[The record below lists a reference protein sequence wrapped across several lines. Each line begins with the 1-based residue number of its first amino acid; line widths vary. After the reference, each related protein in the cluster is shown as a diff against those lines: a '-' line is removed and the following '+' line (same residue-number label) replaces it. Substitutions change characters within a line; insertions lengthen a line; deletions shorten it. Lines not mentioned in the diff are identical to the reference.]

1 MFLKNVN
8 GIWNDAYGL
17 NWAANEKANE
27 EYMNTIMILTQR
39 TTREEIQRQL
49 KTLSY
54 ISEQIP
60 LRLDR
65 LLLCEE

>member
-1 MFLKNVN
+1 
-8 GIWNDAYGL
+8 
-17 NWAANEKANE
+17 
-27 EYMNTIMILTQR
+27 MILTQR
-39 TTREEIQRQL
+39 ITRQDMQRQL